1 VTGFGGPYPVVS
13 PRLRAGGH
21 SVPPGGFVALGRD
34 QGRAAIDQPEL
45 TRGSWVR
52 AGGVVIEPTHAEE
65 LDVGVGSQIWLDNRP
80 FKVVGLA
87 VTTACSYFWL
97 RST

>member
-1 VTGFGGPYPVVS
+1 M
-13 PRLRAGGH
+13 
-21 SVPPGGFVALGRD
+21 
-34 QGRAAIDQPEL
+34 
-45 TRGSWVR
+45 R
-52 AGGVVIEPTHAEE
+52 AGGVVIEPTYAEE

-87 VTTACSYFWL
+87 VTTACSYVWL